1 MLQGIKVGNKYEWI
15 KGENFGQEEIVKNTE
30 VTQGSMRFVEFV
42 SGRRINQSLTK
53 EYLSLIAEISELDVE
68 DTEKF
73 VKELEIKTGSLNPS
87 DYPSPKNDSIFTD
100 ILDKIKSYESVD
112 IKMNFSVS
120 LPKKAAL
127 EILIDAY
134 GEDLKNELN
143 VYIKNKISDDIKE
156 NVHNTI
162 NAWIEQ
168 LIKTEDENNQS
179 TEKRVP

>member
-73 VKELEIKTGSLNPS
+73 VKELERIANNDLGSPTESN
-87 DYPSPKNDSIFTD
+87 SIFTE

-112 IKMNFSVS
+112 IKLDLSVS

-127 EILIDAY
+127 EILLDAY
-134 GEDLKNELN
+134 GEDLRNELT
-143 VYIKNKISDDIKE
+143 VYIKDKISDDIKE
-156 NVHNTI
+156 QVHNNI
-162 NAWIEQ
+162 DLWIDQ
-168 LIKTEDENNQS
+168 LTKTEDENN
-179 TEKRVP
+179 